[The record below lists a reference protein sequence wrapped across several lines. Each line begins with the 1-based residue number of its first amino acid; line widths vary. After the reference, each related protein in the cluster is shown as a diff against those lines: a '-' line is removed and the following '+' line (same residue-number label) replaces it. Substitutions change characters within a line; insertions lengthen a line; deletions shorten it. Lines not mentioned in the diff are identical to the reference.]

1 MFHRAKSS
9 RAVRATAAVVCV
21 AVIALGACT
30 SASDDQGAS
39 SVSTTDGLSDTSP
52 DDTGVGES
60 PPSDS
65 AATNTSVGSATTNA
79 ATVALDAVTAD
90 SKFEVVSHVD
100 AGGFTS
106 NVWVLDDHA
115 YLGSFG
121 QDASALPP
129 GAPGAGG
136 DVDLCPTAGV
146 RVYDISDSSDPSL
159 VGTYAD
165 GTSEPDIDGTWN
177 ETVIAEHV
185 ETSEF
190 TGDLSLVPFFRCAA
204 DGFQGFGLYDV
215 TDPSSPERLSIVEIP
230 NAGFGNQEPWLDVRD
245 DSVYVY
251 TANAASELTSSPDG
265 ATPGDPDFVVYDVSD
280 PTKPERIAEWGAWA
294 ELGVAPQGP
303 DENGVNRNRF
313 VHTVYAKDDVAYLS
327 YFDNGTVMLD
337 VSDPSKPTF
346 IGQTSFEKQEAGN
359 AEHSWV
365 SDDGLLIETAEHFPQ
380 ESEFMPALS
389 GPSETAWGYVRT
401 YDISDPTD
409 PQRLGTFET
418 AHTRVNPPPP
428 GAVFY
433 TPNFVRTQGDIAF
446 FAWTGDGVIAVDMSD
461 PTAPR
466 QLAQFTTPATP
477 DPYGFFFAGL
487 PITYVWGLDF
497 HGDEIVVS
505 DANSGLWILRLT
517 SGQEGSDEQSQADAV
532 SQPLNIEA
540 TDGTFEMP
548 SVLDAG
554 VYDITFNN
562 TGEGDHHAEIYRLN
576 NGVDFGTFFAESA
589 TGPDAIN
596 AVATAL
602 SGPAT
607 TPGGTSERM
616 SMAFERGRYVIIDVL
631 PAANGNPN
639 FLNGMM
645 REFIVENGDADPVPP
660 TAEPELTMG
669 EFTFGLP
676 DTFAAGTTT
685 FGYRNVGLQQ
695 HELTLVR
702 LDDDQTLEETLD
714 YFDELIPSGPPEAG
728 APPAGP
734 PPGPTP
740 FTYAG
745 GLMSMASAQS
755 GTVDLTLEP
764 GRYAFICTL
773 VDPDSGKP
781 HSRLGMAE
789 EITVR

>member
-1 MFHRAKSS
+1 
-9 RAVRATAAVVCV
+9 VRATAIGVCV
-21 AVIALGACT
+21 GALALGAC
-30 SASDDQGAS
+30 SSDSDNQDASNS
-39 SVSTTDGLSDTSP
+39 STAGSLSDTSP
-52 DDTGVGES
+52 
-60 PPSDS
+60 SDS
-65 AATNTSVGSATTNA
+65 GATNTSEGAATA
-79 ATVALDAVTAD
+79 DVATVALDAVTAD

-106 NVWVLDDHA
+106 NVWVLEDHA

-136 DVDLCPTAGV
+136 DVDLCPTTGI
-146 RVYDISDSSDPSL
+146 RVYDISDSSDPTL
-159 VGTYAD
+159 VATYAD

-185 ETSEF
+185 ETPGF

-204 DGFQGFGLYDV
+204 GGFQGFGLYDV

-245 DSVYVY
+245 DGIYVY
-251 TANAASELTSSPDG
+251 TANASSELTSSPDG
-265 ATPGDPDFVVYDVSD
+265 TTPGDPDFVVYDVSD

-313 VHTVYAKDDVAYLS
+313 VHTVYAKDGVAYLS

-337 VSDPSKPTF
+337 ISDPANPTF

-365 SDDGLLIETAEHFPQ
+365 GDDGLLIETAEHFPQ

-401 YDISDPTD
+401 YDISDPSD
-409 PQRLGTFET
+409 PKRLGTFET
-418 AHTRVNPPPP
+418 AHTRVTPPPP

-433 TPNFVRTQGDIAF
+433 TPNFVRTRGDIAY
-446 FAWTGDGVIAVDMSD
+446 FAWTGDGVLAVDMSD
-461 PTAPR
+461 PTAPQ

-477 DPYGFFFAGL
+477 DPLGFFFAGL

-497 HGDEIVVS
+497 HGEEIVIS

-517 SGQEGSDEQSQADAV
+517 AGTEGSDEQPQADAT
-532 SQPLNIEA
+532 SPLTIEA

-548 SVLDAG
+548 SVLSAG
-554 VYDITFNN
+554 VYDITFDN

-576 NGVDFGTFFAESA
+576 DGTDFGTFFAESA
-589 TGPDAIN
+589 KGPDAIN

-616 SMAFERGRYVIIDVL
+616 SMAFRRGRYVIIDVL
-631 PAANGNPN
+631 PAANGKPN

-645 REFIVENGDADPVPP
+645 REFVVQNGVAEPAAP
-660 TAEPELTMG
+660 TAEPEITMG

-676 DTFAAGTTT
+676 GTFEAGTTT
-685 FGYRNVGLQQ
+685 FGFRNAGLQQ

-728 APPAGP
+728 APPPAPPAGP
-734 PPGPTP
+734 PP

-745 GLMSMASAQS
+745 GLMSMAPAES

-764 GRYAFICTL
+764 GRYAIVCTL
-773 VDPDSGKP
+773 VDPGTGKP
-781 HSRLGMAE
+781 HSRLGMAK
-789 EITVR
+789 EIVVR